1 MKARVLLK
9 RLNTNILRNTKCI
22 VNEEGNYIYIHFE
35 IIQDSIRLNKKT
47 YRLQYRLS
55 KWDLWKKSLE
65 IDLNTEIFYVW
76 NILQKLIDNGEIREI
91 IEGVDIIENSLP
103 VYSIN
108 NGILVESFTD
118 DYNTPNVTIEGKIMH
133 DHTHFPTP
141 KQAIDYKVEEKKASI
156 SLLTQRVNNEE
167 KKLKKVTQ
175 LEKNIELKI
184 KKTNSL
190 IKKESRNIFN
200 LLSLSFDKQGK

>member
-35 IIQDSIRLNKKT
+35 LIQDSIRLNKKT
-47 YRLQYRLS
+47 HKLQYRLS
-55 KWDLWKKSLE
+55 KWDLWTKSLE
-65 IDLNTEIFYVW
+65 IDLNSEL
-76 NILQKLIDNGEIREI
+76 NILQELIDNEKIKDI

-103 VYSIN
+103 VYSIIN
-108 NGILVESFTD
+108 AKIVESVTD
-118 DYNTPNVTIEGKIMH
+118 DYNIPNVTIEGKIMH

-141 KQAIDYKVEEKKASI
+141 KQAIEYNIEEKKASI
-156 SLLTQRVNNEE
+156 SLLTQRVNDEE
-167 KKLKKVTQ
+167 KKLEKVTQ

-184 KKTNSL
+184 KKMDSL